1 MHIIIMDVI
10 LCSFSAEVMTQ
21 AVWVSFK
28 KLELHKLAERV
39 ASTIAHNRADSI
51 VKKY

>member
-1 MHIIIMDVI
+1 MHIIMDVM

-21 AVWVSFK
+21 AVWASFK
-28 KLELHKLAERV
+28 ELELHKLPEGV
-39 ASTIAHNRADSI
+39 ANTIAHNRADST